1 MIFVDLLPLI
11 RSPVSLGLQVEQ
23 IPDGNHVF
31 TGQFRCLRVFNT
43 KVPHPVDL
51 QALVYSYFSGNQT
64 LIYGKI
70 PLMWGIFHPY

>member
-11 RSPVSLGLQVEQ
+11 RTPVSLGLHLSGRLFFFDVGFKHTLLYLFLQVGQ

-43 KVPHPVDL
+43 KVPHL
-51 QALVYSYFSGNQT
+51 
-64 LIYGKI
+64 
-70 PLMWGIFHPY
+70 